1 MKPKLYLIAGHT
13 QGKDEGAKN
22 LKIGETENGI
32 TRDILLKTFPKI
44 RRDVFTDLCPF
55 DLTLE
60 EKTSWINKKAGSD
73 DLVLSCHL
81 NSSSKRAEKGAMC
94 FYYGGSQK
102 SKEMAEK
109 LLDCYCRTTG
119 IDNAGVHSDTSS
131 RFGRLGIVRDTRGWA
146 FLLEMGSINN
156 DLETVEAKG
165 VEGLLS
171 GIRAI
176 LEKAEDKP
184 FVDVARSHPYF
195 SAADWAKKR
204 GVASGYRDGRLGI
217 NESLTVGR
225 FLEFLR
231 KYEKNSKIDLKNY
244 ANKCIMSLVAM

>member
-13 QGKDEGAKN
+13 QGKDEGSQN
-22 LKIGETENGI
+22 LKTGETENGI
-32 TRDILLKTFPKI
+32 TREILLKTFPEI
-44 RRDVFTDLCPF
+44 RQDVFTDLCPF

-60 EKTSWINKKAGSD
+60 EKTSWINKKAGSN
-73 DLVLSCHL
+73 DLVLSCQL
-81 NSSSKRAEKGAMC
+81 NSSQKRTEKGAMC

-109 LLDCYCRTTG
+109 LLDFYCRATG
-119 IDNAGVHSDTSS
+119 IPNAGVHPDTSS

-156 DLETVEAKG
+156 DLQAVKDHG
-165 VEGLLS
+165 VSGLLS

-184 FVDVARSHPYF
+184 FSDVERSHPYF

-217 NESLTVGR
+217 DESLTVGR

-231 KYEKNSKIDLKNY
+231 KYEKTQK
-244 ANKCIMSLVAM
+244 MG